1 MNNVEPK
8 NMFTMFD
15 LKRSDRGVF
24 YWENVISYPE
34 DLVKFI
40 ELLDS
45 QEESFNIIPKWT
57 KWTASNSDST
67 IYGEKK
73 FISTD
78 NKKLDTG
85 NDLINKRALYIINS
99 LIMAPE
105 LCAERFAEMYQ
116 IDKKEINLDTRHIS
130 LNKYFEGNGMGNH
143 TDGQDGDSNLK
154 YSLVTYLN
162 DDYEGGEIY
171 FKNENIK
178 IKPKAGSLVLFDS
191 QKHEHEALPVTSGQK
206 YMYTMHWLSNN

>member
-15 LKRSDRGVF
+15 LKTSNRGIF

-85 NDLINKRALYIINS
+85 NYLINKRALYIS
-99 LIMAPE
+99 LKLVALFFLILRNM
-105 LCAERFAEMYQ
+105 
-116 IDKKEINLDTRHIS
+116 NTR
-130 LNKYFEGNGMGNH
+130 L
-143 TDGQDGDSNLK
+143 
-154 YSLVTYLN
+154 YL
-162 DDYEGGEIY
+162 
-171 FKNENIK
+171 
-178 IKPKAGSLVLFDS
+178 
-191 QKHEHEALPVTSGQK
+191 
-206 YMYTMHWLSNN
+206 